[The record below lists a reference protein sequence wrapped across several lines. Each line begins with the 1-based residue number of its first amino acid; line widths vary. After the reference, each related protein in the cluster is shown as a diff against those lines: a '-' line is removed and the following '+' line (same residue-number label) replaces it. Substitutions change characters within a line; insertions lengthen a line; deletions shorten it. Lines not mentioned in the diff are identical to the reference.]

1 MLRDG
6 PAVAQPPLLVSSLGL
21 RESQA
26 VLPARR
32 RRRRCR
38 HVFVLLVL
46 AGVVVLV
53 LDPVVVATPPGRHRS
68 FLLER
73 KAATRL
79 ARE

>member
-26 VLPARR
+26 VLPAR

-73 KAATRL
+73 KAATRV